1 MSQSADGDLQLLQGI
16 RIGDSQ
22 IAFAAVTE
30 CRSGHGSYFS
40 SSRKRVANSSL
51 VMPNSLMQGNT

>member
-1 MSQSADGDLQLLQGI
+1 MSQSADGNLQLLQGV
-16 RIGDSQ
+16 RIGDSK
-22 IAFAAVTE
+22 IPLATVTE
-30 CRSGHGSYFS
+30 CGPGYSSYFS